1 MRLNAEERR
10 ILGEKSSQAGVS
22 ISSLIRRAAL
32 DLKLKPRPARI
43 DAEAMRELSAI
54 GNNLNQLARALNQ
67 CGSTGTIDPVLL
79 ANLRRQLDTIQTA
92 MLEVAKGVART

>member
-1 MRLNAEERR
+1 
-10 ILGEKSSQAGVS
+10 
-22 ISSLIRRAAL
+22 
-32 DLKLKPRPARI
+32 
-43 DAEAMRELSAI
+43 MRELSAI

-79 ANLRRQLDTIQTA
+79 ANLRRQLDKIQTA